1 MENIVKTFI
10 SLGELEVWVRDTRNR
25 DNLVKEYPKD
35 KYRITVDM
43 KNLRV
48 IVRPVGD
55 KTEMK
60 NILEGMKN
68 SFPFK
73 EDFDEADMNMLMV
86 SVVGLGNSLNNMKQ
100 KDELKSVKSLY
111 IILENLL
118 VKSYGSDKAP
128 SIMNSFHNQFMQS
141 HMGIDVE
148 GMLKEA
154 EKRIEEFE
162 KTQKK
167 EVKRAYA

>member
-1 MENIVKTFI
+1 MEKVVKTFS

-25 DNLVKEYPKD
+25 DKLVREYPKD
-35 KYRITVDM
+35 KYMIMVDVM
-43 KNLRV
+43 NLRV
-48 IVRPVGD
+48 IVRPVD
-55 KTEMK
+55 KAMD
-60 NILEGMKN
+60 NVLEEMKN

-73 EDFDEADMNMLMV
+73 NDFDEADMNLLMV
-86 SVVGLGNSLNNMKQ
+86 SVIGLGNSLNNMKQ

-118 VKSYGSDKAP
+118 CKIYGSNAP
-128 SIMNSFHNQFMQS
+128 LIMNNFHNQFMQN

-154 EKRIEEFE
+154 KKKIEEFE
-162 KTQKK
+162 KTQKR
-167 EVKRAYA
+167 EVKQAYR